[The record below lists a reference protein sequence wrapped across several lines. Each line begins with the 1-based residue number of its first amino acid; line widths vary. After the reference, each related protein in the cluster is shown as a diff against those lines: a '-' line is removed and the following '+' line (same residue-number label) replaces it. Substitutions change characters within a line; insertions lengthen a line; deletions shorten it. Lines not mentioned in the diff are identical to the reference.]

1 MGDQQVNGTSAP
13 EQQDGQQNGQRGTP
27 PMTLLL
33 RRPAQVVRHHVLAGL
48 REAGF
53 DDILPAHLGVFQ
65 HPGPDGVRPGILA
78 ARNQASKQAM
88 NHLLHQLEE
97 AGYLVRRPH
106 ATDRR
111 TKVVKL
117 TDRGW
122 GALEVIRR
130 VAVELEQ
137 SWADALG
144 EDLYRSVRQGL
155 ASLERALEE
164 SMAPRPVVRDGEDD
178 RRTASGPAH

>member
-1 MGDQQVNGTSAP
+1 MGDHQGNGGSAP
-13 EQQDGQQNGQRGTP
+13 GDRNGQRGTP

-33 RRPAQVVRHHVLAGL
+33 RRPAQVVRQRVLAGL

-65 HPGPDGVRPGILA
+65 HPGPDGVRPGVLA

-97 AGYLVRRPH
+97 GGYITRESHPD
-106 ATDRR
+106 DRR
-111 TKVVKL
+111 TRVVRL

-122 GALEVIRR
+122 AAIGVIRETMTR
-130 VAVELEQ
+130 LERHWAEALGPELYAGLAHALLRLEQ
-137 SWADALG
+137 VLDDDVA
-144 EDLYRSVRQGL
+144 
-155 ASLERALEE
+155 AS
-164 SMAPRPVVRDGEDD
+164 
-178 RRTASGPAH
+178 H

>member
-1 MGDQQVNGTSAP
+1 MGEHQGSGTDLPGHHNGH
-13 EQQDGQQNGQRGTP
+13 RGTP

-33 RRPAQVVRHHVLAGL
+33 RRPAQVVRQHLLEGLHH
-48 REAGF
+48 AGF
-53 DDILPAHLGVFQ
+53 HDVLPAHLGVFQ

-97 AGYLVRRPH
+97 GGYLVRRPH
-106 ATDRR
+106 STDRR
-111 TKVVKL
+111 TRVVKL

-122 GALEVIRR
+122 SALEVIRR

-137 SWADALG
+137 GWADALG
-144 EDLYRSVRQGL
+144 EDLYRSVRHGL
-155 ASLERALEE
+155 ACLDRILDESL
-164 SMAPRPVVRDGEDD
+164 VGEDARGD
-178 RRTASGPAH
+178 DPSGRRTAAEPVH

>member
-1 MGDQQVNGTSAP
+1 MGEDRANGGARP
-13 EQQDGQQNGQRGTP
+13 GEQNGHRGTP

-33 RRPAQVVRHHVLAGL
+33 RRPAQVVRHHLLAGL
-48 REAGF
+48 REDGF

-65 HPGPDGVRPGILA
+65 HPGPDGVRPGVLA

-88 NHLLHQLEE
+88 NHLLHQLES

-111 TKVVKL
+111 IRVVRL

-122 GALEVIRR
+122 RALEVIRR

-137 SWADALG
+137 RWADALG
-144 EDLYRSVRQGL
+144 EELYRSVRHGL
-155 ASLERALEE
+155 ACLEHTLEE
-164 SMAPRPVVRDGEDD
+164 ALFSDERGGPVADG
-178 RRTASGPAH
+178 RRTVSEHAH

>member
-1 MGDQQVNGTSAP
+1 
-13 EQQDGQQNGQRGTP
+13 
-27 PMTLLL
+27 MTLLL
-33 RRPAQVVRHHVLAGL
+33 RRPAHVVRHHVLAGL

-53 DDILPAHLGVFQ
+53 DDILPAHLGVLQ

-78 ARNQASKQAM
+78 ARNQASKQAT

-111 TKVVKL
+111 TRVVRL

-122 GALEVIRR
+122 RAVEVIRR
-130 VAVELEQ
+130 VAVDLEQ

-144 EDLYRSVRQGL
+144 EDVYRAVRHGL
-155 ASLERALEE
+155 ARLERILDE
-164 SMAPRPVVRDGEDD
+164 SLPADDGRSSGVGARRVVADPGR
-178 RRTASGPAH
+178 

>member
-1 MGDQQVNGTSAP
+1 MGEHQGNGGVRSGDQNGH
-13 EQQDGQQNGQRGTP
+13 RGTP

-33 RRPAQVVRHHVLAGL
+33 RRPAQVVRQRVLTGL

-65 HPGPDGVRPGILA
+65 HPGPDGVRPGVLA

-111 TKVVKL
+111 TRVVKL

-122 GALEVIRR
+122 RALEVIRQ

-144 EDLYRSVRQGL
+144 EELYRSVRQGL
-155 ASLERALEE
+155 ARLEHTLEE
-164 SMAPRPVVRDGEDD
+164 SLVSGEGRRDGGSG
-178 RRTASGPAH
+178 RRTASESAR

>member
-1 MGDQQVNGTSAP
+1 MGDQQGNGGSAP
-13 EQQDGQQNGQRGTP
+13 GDRNGQRGTP

-33 RRPAQVVRHHVLAGL
+33 RRPAQVVRQRVLAGL

-65 HPGPDGVRPGILA
+65 HPGPDGVRPGVLA

-111 TKVVKL
+111 TRVVRL

-122 GALEVIRR
+122 RALEVIRQ

-144 EDLYRSVRQGL
+144 EDLYRSVRHGL
-155 ASLERALEE
+155 ARLEHALEE
-164 SMAPRPVVRDGEDD
+164 SLHSDEGRRGGADG
-178 RRTASGPAH
+178 RRTASGATR

>member
-1 MGDQQVNGTSAP
+1 MGDHQGRGHIRPEEHNGH
-13 EQQDGQQNGQRGTP
+13 RGTP

-33 RRPAQVVRHHVLAGL
+33 RRPAEVVRHRILAGL

-53 DDILPAHLGVFQ
+53 EDVLPAHLGVFQ
-65 HPGPDGVRPGILA
+65 HPGPDGVRPGVLA

-88 NHLLHQLEE
+88 NHLLRQLEE

-111 TKVVKL
+111 TRVVKL

-122 GALEVIRR
+122 RALEVIRL

-137 SWADALG
+137 CWADALG
-144 EDLYRSVRQGL
+144 EELYRSVRHGL
-155 ASLERALEE
+155 ACLERTLEE
-164 SMAPRPVVRDGEDD
+164 SLSADGPHRAGPGG
-178 RRTASGPAH
+178 RRTPSTTAR

>member
-1 MGDQQVNGTSAP
+1 MGEHHETGGAVPGQPNGH
-13 EQQDGQQNGQRGTP
+13 RGTP

-33 RRPAQVVRHHVLAGL
+33 RRPAQVVRQHVLAGL

-65 HPGPDGVRPGILA
+65 HPGPDGVRPGVLA

-106 ATDRR
+106 STDRR
-111 TKVVKL
+111 TRVVRL

-122 GALEVIRR
+122 SALEVIRH

-144 EDLYRSVRQGL
+144 EELYRTVRHGL
-155 ASLERALEE
+155 ACLERALDE
-164 SMAPRPVVRDGEDD
+164 SLFSGAGRGADPAPR
-178 RRTASGPAH
+178 RTSSDSAR

>member
-1 MGDQQVNGTSAP
+1 
-13 EQQDGQQNGQRGTP
+13 
-27 PMTLLL
+27 MTLLL
-33 RRPAQVVRHHVLAGL
+33 RRPAEVVRHRILAGL

-53 DDILPAHLGVFQ
+53 DDVLPAHLGVFQ
-65 HPGPDGVRPGILA
+65 HPGPDGVRPGVLA

-88 NHLLHQLEE
+88 NHLLRQLEE

-111 TKVVKL
+111 TRVVKL

-122 GALEVIRR
+122 RALEVIRN

-137 SWADALG
+137 CWADALG
-144 EDLYRSVRQGL
+144 EELYRSVRHGL
-155 ASLERALEE
+155 ACLERTLEE
-164 SMAPRPVVRDGEDD
+164 SLSADGRHRAGGGG
-178 RRTASGPAH
+178 RRTPSTTAR

>member
-1 MGDQQVNGTSAP
+1 MGAH
-13 EQQDGQQNGQRGTP
+13 QDSGGALPGQQNGHRGTP

-33 RRPAQVVRHHVLAGL
+33 RRPAQVVRQHVLTGL

-65 HPGPDGVRPGILA
+65 HPGPDGVRPGVLA

-111 TKVVKL
+111 TRVVKL

-122 GALEVIRR
+122 SALEVIRR
-130 VAVELEQ
+130 AAVELEQ

-144 EDLYRSVRQGL
+144 EELYRSVRHGL
-155 ASLERALEE
+155 ACLERTLEE
-164 SMAPRPVVRDGEDD
+164 SLFSEAD
-178 RRTASGPAH
+178 RRGGADRRRTDSGSVR